1 MEKYMVYDSVE
12 EIAQKEGEGR
22 IKNRDMDTDKE
33 FFNSKESLFR
43 RIKVYLGEYQESD
56 GL

>member
-1 MEKYMVYDSVE
+1 MYKLLLNMEKYMVYDSVE

-43 RIKVYLGEYQESD
+43 RI
-56 GL
+56 

>member
-22 IKNRDMDTDKE
+22 IKNRDMDIDEE

-43 RIKVYLGEYQESD
+43 RI
-56 GL
+56 